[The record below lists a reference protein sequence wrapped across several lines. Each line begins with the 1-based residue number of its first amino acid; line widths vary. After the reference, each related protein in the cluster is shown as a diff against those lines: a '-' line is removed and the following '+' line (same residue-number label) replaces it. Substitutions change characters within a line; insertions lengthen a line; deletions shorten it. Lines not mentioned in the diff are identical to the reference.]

1 MHLINIIKSFTSIK
15 NSLNLYL
22 FFAYLY
28 FLLKMMS
35 TFSVTLLV
43 TSVST
48 IGETRKTWR
57 ALRNEYT

>member
-1 MHLINIIKSFTSIK
+1 MHLINIYKTFYMHK
-15 NSLNLYL
+15 NSPNLYL

-48 IGETRKTWR
+48 IGETRKDLEDITK
-57 ALRNEYT
+57 